1 MCSKPKWGRNVE
13 SQQIVQI
20 VCGVL
25 ALVCVVIIVMRRK
38 SKKKQQDDEF

>member
-1 MCSKPKWGRNVE
+1 VE

-25 ALVCVVIIVMRRK
+25 ALLCVVIIVVRRK
-38 SKKKQQDDEF
+38 SKKNPQDEEL